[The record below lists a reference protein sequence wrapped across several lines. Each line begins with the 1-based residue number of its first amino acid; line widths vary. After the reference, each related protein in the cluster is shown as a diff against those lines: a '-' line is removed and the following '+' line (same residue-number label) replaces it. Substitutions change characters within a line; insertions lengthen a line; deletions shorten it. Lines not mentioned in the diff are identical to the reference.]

1 MPRPKKT
8 KVEAV
13 NCLGPSTMD
22 MSTGTTDVEE
32 VSASTVAEL
41 AGGSCEDPLKAEN
54 NELRKEAAALTKA
67 ARKSV
72 QEAAVIVRKAEAALR
87 HERRLDEERERRW
100 WAAERRNE
108 PPPAYS
114 AAGAG
119 VQVAGARPEGASEA
133 LRGAAARGGSRGGAG
148 WVSADRKRRATRP
161 SACVSCA
168 GTFVRLSR
176 IISPVYVRVWQSS
189 WVF

>member
-1 MPRPKKT
+1 MRWQGYGKRKSAVGMPRPKKT

-108 PPPAYS
+108 PPPAYLQLERAYKS
-114 AAGAG
+114 
-119 VQVAGARPEGASEA
+119 QVRDLKARLKLSEA
-133 LRGAAARGGSRGGAG
+133 RRCAAEAEAELAGCQLIEKDVQLARLR
-148 WVSADRKRRATRP
+148 V
-161 SACVSCA
+161 
-168 GTFVRLSR
+168 
-176 IISPVYVRVWQSS
+176 
-189 WVF
+189 